1 LFPYHSPLG
10 IFGRDL
16 LAIRRGTGGLA
27 LERELSRSE
36 SRKIR
41 TVTSGWN
48 VPGSGGKCV
57 IDRLIIESMR
67 ICSLLPGA
75 TEIACALGLADE
87 IVGVSHECDFPAA
100 ARSKPV
106 LVRSRIDPTI
116 SGSGEI
122 DRQVGDLL
130 RSKQSLYALDEKLFK
145 DSEPDIILT
154 QGLCDVCALDYN
166 DVVRAA
172 RSLPQE
178 PTIVSLDPHCL
189 ADILNDVLRIGEA
202 THRSRQ
208 AESLVQELKVRIQ
221 AVRDRTARSAS
232 RPRVVCLE
240 WLDPLYIAGHWV
252 PEMVQIAGGND
263 ILGTAGEPSVK
274 IEWEALIT
282 CQPEILILMPCGF
295 DLDRAVRESSLL
307 KNRPGWQSL
316 PAVKDG
322 RVFAVSGADYFS
334 RPGPRLVNGLEILSQ
349 LFHPQL
355 SPAPISSDL
364 AKRVNL

>member
-1 LFPYHSPLG
+1 
-10 IFGRDL
+10 
-16 LAIRRGTGGLA
+16 
-27 LERELSRSE
+27 
-36 SRKIR
+36 
-41 TVTSGWN
+41 
-48 VPGSGGKCV
+48 
-57 IDRLIIESMR
+57 MR

-87 IVGVSHECDFPAA
+87 IVGVSHECDFPPA

-106 LVRSRIDPTI
+106 MVRSRIDPTSI
-116 SGSGEI
+116 GSGEI

-130 RSKQSLYALDEKLFK
+130 RSQQSLYALDEKRFK

-172 RSLPQE
+172 RSLARDPC
-178 PTIVSLDPHCL
+178 IVSLDPHCL

-202 THRSRQ
+202 THRLRQ
-208 AESLVQELKVRIQ
+208 AKSLVQELQLRIES
-221 AVRDRTARSAS
+221 VRDRTARSAS
-232 RPRVVCLE
+232 RPRVACLE
-240 WLDPLYIAGHWV
+240 WFDPIYMAGHWV
-252 PEMVQIAGGND
+252 PEMVHIGGGND
-263 ILGTAGEPSVK
+263 ILGTAGEPSAKV
-274 IEWEALIT
+274 EWDAVIASM
-282 CQPEILILMPCGF
+282 PEILILMPCGF

-307 KNRPGWQSL
+307 KDRAGWQNL

-334 RPGPRLVNGLEILSQ
+334 RPGPRLIDGLEILSE

-355 SPAPISSDL
+355 SRAPISSDL
-364 AKRVNL
+364 AKRINL

>member
-1 LFPYHSPLG
+1 
-10 IFGRDL
+10 
-16 LAIRRGTGGLA
+16 
-27 LERELSRSE
+27 
-36 SRKIR
+36 
-41 TVTSGWN
+41 
-48 VPGSGGKCV
+48 
-57 IDRLIIESMR
+57 MR

-75 TEIACALGLADE
+75 TEIACALGLTDE
-87 IVGVSHECDFPAA
+87 IVGVSHECDFPPA
-100 ARSKPV
+100 ARTKPV
-106 LVRSRIDPTI
+106 MVRSRIDPTI
-116 SGSGEI
+116 IDSGEI

-130 RSKQSLYALDEKLFK
+130 RSKQSLYTLDEKLFK

-166 DVVRAA
+166 DVVQAA
-172 RSLPQE
+172 RSLARDPC
-178 PTIVSLDPHCL
+178 IVSLDPHCL

-208 AESLVQELKVRIQ
+208 AESLVQELEFRIQ

-232 RPRVVCLE
+232 QPRVVCLE
-240 WLDPLYIAGHWV
+240 WFDPLYIAGHWV
-252 PEMVQIAGGND
+252 PEMVQIAGGSD
-263 ILGTAGEPSVK
+263 ILGTAGEPSAKV
-274 IEWEALIT
+274 EWGAVIASL
-282 CQPEILILMPCGF
+282 PEILVLMPCGF

-307 KNRPGWQSL
+307 KNRAGWQTL

-334 RPGPRLVNGLEILSQ
+334 RPGPRLIDGLEILSQ

-355 SPAPISSDL
+355 SPAPVSSDL